1 MEMTVKRGQ
10 ALKTLP
16 NAPIPR
22 AVNDGRVNED
32 RQLEVERTAFR
43 AELEIVIERSNVA
56 IDNDA
61 KETVLRNVVYINQNA
76 KVIQEKWIQ
85 MGEFLLNIHK
95 TSKDL
100 YDAITKSD
108 NRILPFSRTVAHKI
122 KQAAEEVRKKRV
134 PANILPLTYP
144 AAYEVSLMDEP
155 VLKKAL
161 SKDLIKPSTS
171 RERLFKIRK
180 EIEAEIRSAN
190 RDITPQSLRAQIARL
205 EQRKDELEDE
215 YRDKLRKIDEE
226 LEKLRVQLDDRL
238 GDRREAITI
247 EGSLANKSHEA
258 VSSELSSA
266 SESREGDAL
275 NKEAA

>member
-16 NAPIPR
+16 SAPVPR

-32 RQLEVERTAFR
+32 RQLEIERTAFR

-76 KVIQEKWIQ
+76 KAIQEKWIQ

-238 GDRREAITI
+238 GERREAITI
-247 EGSLANKSHEA
+247 EGSLAHKSHEA
-258 VSSELSSA
+258 VSSEPSIPG
-266 SESREGDAL
+266 ESREGDAL
-275 NKEAA
+275 NREAA